1 MNKKYRIITLIFIL
15 IISTSLF
22 YFIETSKRNAPEVV
36 LFRVLDNDKIPIVDA
51 DCKADISSNKLLIE
65 DKSLKEI
72 ENIYEYIQG
81 IHVEGKDSQKGF
93 YELETELNGNE
104 KEFEIRIVCIS
115 QGNKDVGY
123 TILNNTN
130 LPCEIKEG
138 GRILIC

>member
-22 YFIETSKRNAPEVV
+22 YFIETSKRKAPEVV

-51 DCKADISSNKLLIE
+51 DCKADISSNRLLIE

-93 YELETELNGNE
+93 YELETELKDE
-104 KEFEIRIVCIS
+104 KEFEIRIVCS
-115 QGNKDVGY
+115 SPDNKHIGY

-130 LPCEIKEG
+130 IPCEIKES

>member
-22 YFIETSKRNAPEVV
+22 YFIETSKRKAPEVV

-51 DCKADISSNKLLIE
+51 DCKADISSTRLLIE

-81 IHVEGKDSQKGF
+81 IHVSGENPEKGF
-93 YELETELNGNE
+93 YELETGLKGNE
-104 KEFEIRIVCIS
+104 KEYEIRIVCIS
-115 QGNKDVGY
+115 PANKDIGY
-123 TILNNTN
+123 TIINNTN
-130 LPCEIKEG
+130 IPCEIKES
-138 GRILIC
+138 GRILI